1 MNILN
6 LQTFWQDLVEYQFWR
21 NAVIGGMIIS
31 LVCSYLSVYVVL
43 RRMAFI
49 GQGISHSALGGF
61 ALGILIFGGGA
72 AAALQVDGV
81 ALIFCLAVAL
91 FIALTSTH
99 AKISEDSAIGIFFVA
114 SMALGALFFKLAP
127 GYNADVYSYLFG
139 SVLAVSTPQVVA
151 IGVLGLVVVLPLL
164 VLHKELFY
172 FTFDEDMAQVSGVPV
187 MMLHLLLLAL
197 LSITIIISSR
207 IIGVLLVSAFLILPG
222 ATAQLLTS
230 RFRNMILVSLLIGTL
245 TTAAGILISNGTDLP
260 TGSIIVLTQF
270 VFFLVIF
277 VFRKW
282 RGHQLGQA

>member
-1 MNILN
+1 MNFN
-6 LQTFWQDLVEYQFWR
+6 LMTFWQDLVEYQFWR
-21 NAVIGGMIIS
+21 NAVIGGLIIS

-61 ALGILIFGGGA
+61 ALGILVFGGGA
-72 AAALQVDGV
+72 AAALYVDAV
-81 ALIFCLAVAL
+81 ALIFCLIVAL

-114 SMALGALFFKLAP
+114 SMALGALFLKLAP

-139 SVLAVSTPQVVA
+139 SVLAISTPQVIA
-151 IGVLGLVVVLPLL
+151 IAVLGILVIIPLML
-164 VLHKELFY
+164 LHKELFY
-172 FTFDEDMAQVSGVPV
+172 FTFDEDMAKVSGVPV
-187 MMLHLLLLAL
+187 MLLHLLLLAL
-197 LSITIIISSR
+197 MSITIIISSR

-230 RFRNMILVSLLIGTL
+230 RFRHMIIVALSIGLL
-245 TTAAGILISNGTDLP
+245 TTAAGLLISNGTDLP

-270 VFFLVIF
+270 GFFISVFI
-277 VFRKW
+277 FRKT
-282 RGHQLGQA
+282 RGDRLRRG

>member
-1 MNILN
+1 MNMSLH
-6 LQTFWQDLVEYQFWR
+6 TFWQDLVEYQFWR

-61 ALGILIFGGGA
+61 ALGVLIFGGGA

-81 ALIFCLAVAL
+81 ALIFCLFVAL
-91 FIALTSTH
+91 LIALTSAH

-114 SMALGALFFKLAP
+114 SMALGALFFKLTP

-139 SVLAVSTPQVVA
+139 SVLAISTPQVMA
-151 IGVLGLVVVLPLL
+151 IAVLGVLVIIPLL
-164 VLHKELFY
+164 VFHKELFY

-197 LSITIIISSR
+197 MSITIIISAR

-230 RFRNMILVSLLIGTL
+230 RFRNMIWVSLAIGFA
-245 TTAAGILISNGTDLP
+245 TTAAGILVSNGTDWP

-270 VFFLVIF
+270 VFFLM
-277 VFRKW
+277 VFAVRKW
-282 RGHQLGQA
+282 QLRQLG

>member
-1 MNILN
+1 MNIS

-72 AAALQVDGV
+72 ATALQVD
-81 ALIFCLAVAL
+81 AVAL
-91 FIALTSTH
+91 GFCLVVAVFIALTSSH

-139 SVLAVSTPQVVA
+139 SVLAVSTPQVVSIA
-151 IGVLGLVVVLPLL
+151 ILGILVILPLIL
-164 VLHKELFY
+164 LHKELFY

-187 MMLHLLLLAL
+187 MALHLLLLAL
-197 LSITIIISSR
+197 MSVTIIISSR

-230 RFRNMILVSLLIGTL
+230 RFRNLIFISLSIGLL
-245 TTAAGILISNGTDLP
+245 TTIAGIFISNGTDLP
-260 TGSIIVLTQF
+260 TGSVIVLTQF
-270 VFFLVIF
+270 AFFIIVFAL
-277 VFRKW
+277 RKW
-282 RGHQLGQA
+282 RSRHQHHI